1 MFFHTS
7 RHIVIAAALVA
18 LAGATHAA
26 ETTAGE
32 QKLNARQRLG
42 KAIFEDAN
50 LSEPRGMS
58 CATCHD
64 PAKAFQGNAGSD
76 NPALARGAPAGSL
89 GDRNVPTIMYSKFSP
104 RFAFRKKKDPE
115 TGKMELVPV
124 GGQFWDGRAMD
135 LEEQA
140 GGPLL
145 NPREMANPS
154 KRAVIDKI
162 RDGSYAALAREVY
175 GAKLFEEDSDKA
187 YAKLTAAVAAF
198 EKTERF
204 APFSSKFD
212 DVLRGKAQFS
222 AQEAK
227 GFELFKDPKKGNCLA
242 CHDGKEKSRNPR
254 DWLFT
259 DFTYDTLGA
268 PRNATI
274 PDNRD
279 AAHFDPGL
287 CKRAGLQKFA
297 PKGFDVNSVCGA
309 FKVPTLRN
317 IAVTGPYMHNGA
329 FKNLR
334 DAVAFYFTRDTNPE
348 KWYPRD
354 AKGIAQKFDDLPE
367 AWRGNANVK
376 EVPYDR
382 KPGETP
388 RANDEEIDAL
398 VAFLHTLTDKE
409 FVATTAGR

>member
-1 MFFHTS
+1 ML
-7 RHIVIAAALVA
+7 AALASVA
-18 LAGATHAA
+18 ATAQ
-26 ETTAGE
+26 TAPD
-32 QKLNARQRLG
+32 ARLDAKQRLG
-42 KAIFEDAN
+42 KAIFADVN

-124 GGQFWDGRAMD
+124 GGQFWDGRALD

-154 KRAVIDKI
+154 KRAVVDKI

-175 GAKLFEEDSDKA
+175 GAKIFDEDADKA

-198 EKTERF
+198 ERTEAF

-227 GFELFKDPKKGNCLA
+227 GFALFKDPKKGNCLA

-279 AAHFDPGL
+279 GARFDPGL
-287 CKRAGLQKFA
+287 CKRAGLEKFA
-297 PKGFDVNSVCGA
+297 PKGFDANSVCGA

-317 IAVTGPYMHNGA
+317 IAVTAPYMHNGA
-329 FKNLR
+329 FGTLR

-354 AKGIAQKFDDLPE
+354 AKGAAQKFDDLPE

-388 RANDEEIDAL
+388 RADDSEIDAI
-398 VAFLHTLTDKE
+398 VAFLQTLTDRQ
-409 FVATTAGR
+409 FVATAAGK